1 MPMTLDAYTLAVS
14 RALVDLKRSD
24 PSAMIRAATATIAF
38 NHALGTSPESTAHQI
53 LDDAMTG
60 NGTL

>member
-1 MPMTLDAYTLAVS
+1 MTLDAYTLAVS

-24 PSAMIRAATATIAF
+24 PSALIRAAAATIAF
-38 NHALGTSPESTAHQI
+38 NHAIGTSAASTAHQI